1 MLWYPHGSLLYV
13 TVIARSFECE
23 STEHAFISL
32 LTQAQ
37 AKGLETNYIPL
48 QHSTFFNTALVGKQ
62 HIQTLFTFSQPQNTA
77 PPPRAPMFKH
87 RASGTP
93 VWGLFSWKQKEILRT
108 LSSMARKLG
117 QQQESGYSGGHIT
130 PAARQTGH
138 SRAALRLP
146 AEQPADRAHSE
157 RAVAP
162 LREVGAGHGSSDSP
176 NPSRLGAAPGRR
188 APPQSCDSRR
198 GPVPAG
204 GDAARLAP
212 PRQSGSRGPAA
223 HPTHGREN
231 TAHRGEAFRSH
242 LDFIEHPAALQRL
255 HQQVPQLRVLLRRRR
270 HLVSPWQPPKPR

>member
-1 MLWYPHGSLLYV
+1 M

-130 PAARQTGH
+130 PAARQQGTAGPRSASPQSSPPTGPTASAQWLH
-138 SRAALRLP
+138 CERWALDTAPRTAPIRADW
-146 AEQPADRAHSE
+146 EQRREGGRRHK
-157 RAVAP
+157 AVTA
-162 LREVGAGHGSSDSP
+162 GAGLC
-176 NPSRLGAAPGRR
+176 RLEGTR
-188 APPQSCDSRR
+188 
-198 GPVPAG
+198 PA
-204 GDAARLAP
+204 
-212 PRQSGSRGPAA
+212 
-223 HPTHGREN
+223 
-231 TAHRGEAFRSH
+231 
-242 LDFIEHPAALQRL
+242 
-255 HQQVPQLRVLLRRRR
+255 
-270 HLVSPWQPPKPR
+270 